1 MTDYSQKIKEINSL
15 AEILKQAFQPM
26 PPAPGGAPPPGAPP
40 MDPAM
45 MQQQGMDPAM
55 MQQQGMD
62 PAMMQQQGAPPP
74 AGDPAQLEAMLS
86 EVMAAVEQ
94 MATAMQQQG
103 QISNQ
108 LQQQLQQI
116 QSEHMQVG
124 ARMDMLEK
132 AIKDSTSPL
141 EGIPAEAM

>member
-40 MDPAM
+40 MYPAM

-55 MQQQGMD
+55 MQQH
-62 PAMMQQQGAPPP
+62 GAPPP